1 MDDSEYYAMMRRQYS
16 HTAGIKIKPAA
27 KKTDIIKS
35 ETETPTEPASQTPG
49 SFTELTNKY
58 GHEDAEMFYERN
70 NENQENEE

>member
-27 KKTDIIKS
+27 KKTEIKKPES
-35 ETETPTEPASQTPG
+35 PAEPVSTTPG
-49 SFTELTNKY
+49 TFTELSNKY